1 MLRILKDLRG
11 KPRRKAALAAASAA
25 LVLTPLSVALAVG
38 NEPLPAVAA
47 SASAPA
53 LHAQDVSAQ
62 TAVKLTGMV
71 HKGFAAEAAVKV
83 RGEAEKVLAAE
94 RAAEEEAERARAEA
108 AAAEEA
114 RAREAA
120 AAAAQEVQAPAA
132 VPAQQAP
139 PAPPPAPAPAPAPA
153 PVQPAVDRV
162 IHVALAGGQNVV
174 DMGAGPVLFPLPA
187 GWPPYVAEHDSHG
200 GWARFGTL
208 SHGMTVTMT
217 GLVTGTYT
225 VGEII
230 NVPRGGN
237 ASHLTF
243 SSMPKVMLQT
253 CIPGTDR
260 MVVVGLY

>member
-108 AAAEEA
+108 NAEEA
-114 RAREAA
+114 RAREEA

-132 VPAQQAP
+132 VPVQQAP
-139 PAPPPAPAPAPAPA
+139 AAPAPAPA

-162 IHVALAGGQNVV
+162 IHVALAGGQDVV
-174 DMGAGPVLFPLPA
+174 DMGAGPVLFPLPG

-230 NVPRGGN
+230 NVPRGGT
-237 ASHLTF
+237 ASDLHFTN
-243 SSMPKVMLQT
+243 MPKVMLQT